1 MARKEIQEMKC
12 FKKKQVTQ
20 NRDIDDR
27 MREPGHASDY
37 KVWVPFA
44 ENIAETEGLRMRTR
58 GEYVN
63 GYPSGLVVHWT
74 SGWHLKR
81 GLWGNAFPQPTLR
94 TPELEASSR
103 DYALRT
109 AKLGVKNGHNYLV
122 MDAFGRLYQS
132 RDLTKWGYHAGK
144 SFWSGTGYSVSNH
157 FAGVEILSPGE
168 LTKTRDGRFV
178 TWFDYEVPSDHVREV
193 NGKYFHQFSIEQ
205 ENQLVRLCLF
215 LVRNSPRVGQD
226 LVFQIKNIV
235 GHDEVSP
242 GRKSDPGG
250 SLSFGM
256 DGLRDRVLREI
267 KR

>member
-1 MARKEIQEMKC
+1 MKC
-12 FKKKQVTQ
+12 FKKKQVSQ
-20 NRDIDDR
+20 NRQIED
-27 MREPGHASDY
+27 EGTVPGHATDY
-37 KVWVPFA
+37 NVRIPFA
-44 ENIAETEGLRMRTR
+44 ENIFETEKIRMKTR
-58 GEYVN
+58 GEYFN

-81 GLWGNAFPQPTLR
+81 GLWGSEFPQPTMR
-94 TPELEASSR
+94 TPELDKSSR

-109 AKLGVKNGHNYLV
+109 ARLAVENGHNYLV

-144 SFWSGTGYSVSNH
+144 SFWTGTGHSVSNH

-168 LTKTRDGRFV
+168 LRFDRDGKFR
-178 TWFDYEVPSDHVREV
+178 TWFDYVVPKEHVRTIEV
-193 NGKYFHQFSIEQ
+193 SAGVVKYFHQFSIEQ
-205 ENQLVRLCLF
+205 ENQLVRLCLW
-215 LVRNSPRVGQD
+215 LVRNSPRVGRD
-226 LVFQIKNIV
+226 PVFQIKNIV

-256 DGLRDRVLREI
+256 NGLRDRVLREI

>member
-1 MARKEIQEMKC
+1 MKC
-12 FKKKQVTQ
+12 FKKKQVERS
-20 NRDIDDR
+20 RDIDDR
-27 MREPGHASDY
+27 MKEPGHESDY
-37 KVWVPFA
+37 KAWVPFA
-44 ENIAETEGLRMRTR
+44 ENIAETERLRMKTR
-58 GEYVN
+58 GEYAN
-63 GYPSGLVVHWT
+63 GYPEGLVVHWT

-81 GLWGNAFPQPTLR
+81 GLWGNAFPQPTLK
-94 TPELEASSR
+94 TDTLDKSAR

-122 MDAFGRLYQS
+122 MDAFGQLYQS

-144 SFWSGTGYSVSNH
+144 SFWTGTGYSVSNH

-168 LTKTRDGRFV
+168 LRFARDGKFR
-178 TWFDYEVPSDHVREV
+178 TWFDYVVPKGHVREIETAS
-193 NGKYFHQFSIEQ
+193 GLRYFHKFSIEQ

-215 LVRNSPRVGQD
+215 LARNSPED
-226 LVFQIKNIV
+226 VFKIKNIV

-250 SLSFGM
+250 SLSFGVN
-256 DGLRDRVLREI
+256 GLRDRVLRGI